1 MIDIFKDFYETISF
15 IDLIF
20 LIITIL
26 SVLKC
31 YRKGF
36 VLSILTASK
45 WLLAYIVTLILF
57 PKIKPYFKNIIDSE
71 YVLDLTL
78 GISIFILVIF
88 IILMINKGISKA
100 VKYSGIGR
108 LDSVFGFFFGFIRSY
123 IICVCIFSAIDIVY
137 NYNKWPINTNKSF
150 IFPYIEKGSNY
161 LIKEFPNEKK
171 YQDSKEKIEA
181 LEFKV
186 KRRVWCIWYK
196 QQ

>member
-137 NYNKWPINTNKSF
+137 NYNKWPINSDKSYA
-150 IFPYIEKGSNY
+150 FPYIEKGSIY
-161 LIKEFPNEKK
+161 LIEVFPNEKK
-171 YQDSKEKIEA
+171 YQDSKEKIE
-181 LEFKV
+181 E
-186 KRRVWCIWYK
+186 I
-196 QQ
+196 